1 MLPAGVWWCRWP
13 LPRRTWLHWPNGR
26 ACRSNDMILIIRE
39 MGGMNVKWYLY
50 SQIQPCPVRSTANSC
65 TLPHTFFS
73 FFISDDFNIWEHQ
86 HDCELRPWEMFEMWR
101 RKKIAAK
108 LDPKHKQDSIAWKS
122 KSIWRKKHF
131 SPTERVEKS
140 TEAKELEAGD
150 QNSAEPVSQEIP
162 CYLHCRVL
170 FSFTGKSKHT
180 RSLGSSK
187 GPNFRLLL
195 YDAVLFGQ

>member
-1 MLPAGVWWCRWP
+1 
-13 LPRRTWLHWPNGR
+13 
-26 ACRSNDMILIIRE
+26 
-39 MGGMNVKWYLY
+39 
-50 SQIQPCPVRSTANSC
+50 
-65 TLPHTFFS
+65 
-73 FFISDDFNIWEHQ
+73 
-86 HDCELRPWEMFEMWR
+86 MWR

-150 QNSAEPVSQEIP
+150 QYSAEAVSQEIP
-162 CYLHCRVL
+162 CYLQCRVL
-170 FSFTGKSKHT
+170 FSLGGKSKHT
-180 RSLGSSK
+180 LAC
-187 GPNFRLLL
+187 FM